1 MLFLIKLASNW
12 AWPRWAAALFGW
24 GAPILAGAALLGG
37 LYALIYH
44 RGEVAGAAKVQ
55 ARAEKAHA
63 ATVAVARHDERQA
76 QAIVDAIGN
85 RVAVADDATT
95 TLVRSRI
102 TEIHDALDATPGAVS
117 GNDAAAAVPFDADRV
132 RASLNALVDGA
143 NGAADAAD
151 AER

>member
-1 MLFLIKLASNW
+1 MPFLIKLASGW

-24 GAPILAGAALLGG
+24 AVPILAGAALLGS
-37 LYALIYH
+37 LYALIYR
-44 RGEVAGAAKVQ
+44 RGEAAGAAKVE

-63 ATVAVARHDERQA
+63 ATVAAARHDERGA
-76 QAIVDAIGN
+76 QATADAIGK
-85 RVAVADDATT
+85 RVAIADDATT
-95 TLVRSRI
+95 TLVRSR
-102 TEIHDALDATPGAVS
+102 TLEIHDALDATPGTVS
-117 GNDAAAAVPFDADRV
+117 GNDAAAVPFDTDRV